1 MKKITTYLT
10 ALACTAIGHAQQLPP
25 SADRAPSPPMGWNSY
40 NCYGATVTEA
50 EVKENAEYM
59 AKNLKQHGWEYV
71 VIDFCWWY
79 PHPPGSGQSN
89 PPQFRLPFDGSLV
102 PYFEMDE
109 YGRLYPDARRFPS
122 SANGAGLKPLADYIH
137 SLGLKFGLHVMR
149 GIPRQAVYYNTPVK
163 GGNGVKA
170 SDIVDTTSVCPWLN
184 TMWGVNMNKPG
195 AQAWYNSI
203 LELYQSWGVDY
214 IKLDDTDLN
223 EKYPYRK
230 EEVTAFHK
238 AIETLQKPITLSLSL
253 NMKYENREH
262 AAENA
267 ELWRVSKEFWDEWHQ
282 LKEQFEILAKWAPHS
297 GPGNWPD
304 ADMLQI
310 GSIAKRGPVGQPRR
324 SAFTPDE
331 AKTHITMWC
340 IFRSPLM
347 MGGNLPENTALETE
361 LMTNDE
367 AIDINQHST
376 NSRQLYRKD
385 EICVWTSEST
395 DKRYVNV
402 AIFNLN
408 DEARAVT
415 LALADLG
422 LKGNWKVR
430 EVWEKKEAGIINK
443 NYNTTLRPH
452 QSRMIR
458 LYQ

>member
-1 MKKITTYLT
+1 
-10 ALACTAIGHAQQLPP
+10 
-25 SADRAPSPPMGWNSY
+25 
-40 NCYGATVTEA
+40 
-50 EVKENAEYM
+50 
-59 AKNLKQHGWEYV
+59 
-71 VIDFCWWY
+71 
-79 PHPPGSGQSN
+79 
-89 PPQFRLPFDGSLV
+89 
-102 PYFEMDE
+102 
-109 YGRLYPDARRFPS
+109 
-122 SANGAGLKPLADYIH
+122 
-137 SLGLKFGLHVMR
+137 MR

-230 EEVTAFHK
+230 EEVTAFRK

-267 ELWRVSKEFWDEWHQ
+267 ELWRVSKDFWDEWHQ

-408 DEARAVT
+408 DEAHDVT
-415 LALADLG
+415 VALADLG

-430 EVWEKKEAGIINK
+430 EVWEKNDAGTINK
-443 NYNTTLRPH
+443 VYNTTLRPH